1 MLLCV
6 NFSTQLMKTAAQSER
21 RMNSMKQLKI
31 VLFITFLAYNLYA
44 GVVENDHYTVEQ
56 VISFLFK

>member
-1 MLLCV
+1 
-6 NFSTQLMKTAAQSER
+6 
-21 RMNSMKQLKI
+21 MKQLKI

>member
-1 MLLCV
+1 
-6 NFSTQLMKTAAQSER
+6 MKLRIA
-21 RMNSMKQLKI
+21 
-31 VLFITFLAYNLYA
+31 LFISFVAYNLYA